1 MEEKQI
7 LSITDQI
14 AYLKAQTKL
23 AKKEREEKRKLLAE
37 QKEKDYNKII
47 PPLHEVDKKSY
58 FPDVFKEKKPT
69 LNTVVEPKAT
79 TRKKKYGPYPRN
91 YDRESITRL
100 IRENNFTEDEAIKH
114 LNEVREKKEKKKN
127 PLRKDPK
134 VIIDTFDGKVSV
146 FYKVDDALLFLS
158 SYLNKTLCA
167 AKIIFY
173 RDFYKKEN
181 KNNVRIYLGNPNN

>member
-14 AYLKAQTKL
+14 AYLKAQTEL

-37 QKEKDYNKII
+37 QKENDYNKKI

-58 FPDVFKEKKPT
+58 FPEVFKEKKPT
-69 LNTVVEPKAT
+69 LNTVIEPIPSSI
-79 TRKKKYGPYPRN
+79 KKKYGPYPRD

-100 IRENNFTEDEAIKH
+100 IKKNNFTEEEAKNH
-114 LNEVREKKEKKKN
+114 LAQVRLKKEKKKN

-134 VIIDTFDGKVSV
+134 VIIDTYDGKVSV
-146 FYKVDDALLFLS
+146 FYKVDDALLFLAN
-158 SYLNKTLCA
+158 YLNKTLCA

-181 KNNVRIYLGNPNN
+181 KNNVRIYLGNPNL